1 VDIPSERS
9 NRKAISATPGP
20 PGATHSLTEGD
31 LITGAQNR
39 SAIGTLVDRTS
50 RYVTLV
56 HLPGGHSAD
65 ELHLAMKQVI
75 TTLPAHAWLTLTW
88 DQGSE
93 MANHHHIATGFPEGI
108 FFADPGSPWQ
118 RGSNENTVPAPPIL
132 PEGQRPLSP
141 RSPPPQ
147 RRGTATKQPPTQ
159 GPELADTD
167 PGLRRCST
175 LVTLP
180 CCDDH

>member
-1 VDIPSERS
+1 VGHPADPSVTSDQAHISISSQGPQKDRADIPSERS

-132 PEGQRPLSP
+132 PTCMGSAV
-141 RSPPPQ
+141 S
-147 RRGTATKQPPTQ
+147 
-159 GPELADTD
+159 
-167 PGLRRCST
+167 
-175 LVTLP
+175 
-180 CCDDH
+180 